1 MSDEAATAAKGTSA
15 MMGQAAFSGFLR
27 VLNLAILTRLL
38 LQSDMGVIAFLG
50 IFYGYMQFL
59 GTLGLGHASPLIVP
73 EEEANGNPGRV
84 KGFLRRSVGFIVVS
98 TIGMV
103 ALVIVLSPFLTI
115 GSGISPDLICFIA
128 IVAPFSALEAFLD
141 SFLLA
146 RYRIKKLLFGR
157 VAFDVTRIAG
167 TVGLVLVGT
176 GVFGVVAGW
185 MLAEM
190 VAVLVF
196 GVAAIRGLQISS
208 VSIPMKPIL
217 AFALPNL
224 IFQAIDV
231 TIQNTDRL
239 ILLHITDLASLGVY
253 DVFLR
258 VLYMLSLVSLTIASA
273 IYPLLT
279 RFRLKLENQENS
291 EIGMGDAITHLVRYI
306 LMLLVPLAVI
316 AALNPYVVLDIL
328 FGTQYATYPDATL
341 AFSLLIM
348 AYALWGV
355 IYGVH
360 TSLRAMG
367 EAKFFVVAGLGIIVF
382 EFIGC
387 WYLTEAL
394 GLLGAAIARALYVL
408 VLFLVSWGRL
418 IQKGVAGLSSI
429 LSSLLRIGVASI
441 LGGALVFLLAPSN
454 LIELV
459 VYVGLAAGLYFLLL
473 FLLRE
478 VRALDFT
485 IVRSVL
491 PERTHW
497 LVEKIETRYLPR
509 SEKPS

>member
-1 MSDEAATAAKGTSA
+1 MSDAAATAAKGTSA

-27 VLNLAILTRLL
+27 VLNIAILTRLL

-59 GTLGLGHASPLIVP
+59 GTLGLSHASPLIVP
-73 EEEANGNPGRV
+73 EEEANGSRGRV
-84 KGFLRRSVGFIVVS
+84 KGFLKRSTGFIIIS

-103 ALVIVLSPFLTI
+103 VVVFILSPFLTI
-115 GSGISPDLICFIA
+115 GSGISPDLIRFIA

-146 RYRIKKLLFGR
+146 RYQIKKLLFGR
-157 VAFDVTRIAG
+157 VTFDVFRIAG
-167 TVGLVLVGT
+167 TVGLVLIGT

-185 MLAEM
+185 MLAEI

-196 GVAAIRGLQISS
+196 GIAAIRGLQMSS
-208 VSIPMKPIL
+208 TSIPMKPIL

-224 IFQAIDV
+224 VFQAIDV

-279 RFRLKLENQENS
+279 RFRLKLENQDKDETD
-291 EIGMGDAITHLVRYI
+291 MGDAITNLVRYI
-306 LMLLVPLAVI
+306 LILLVPLAVI
-316 AALNPYVVLDIL
+316 VALNPYVVLEIL
-328 FGTQYATYPDATL
+328 FGTQYAAYPDATL
-341 AFSLLIM
+341 AFSLLII

-387 WYLTEAL
+387 WYLTSVL
-394 GLLGAAIARALYVL
+394 GLLGAAIARALYIL
-408 VLFLVSWGRL
+408 VLFLASWGRL
-418 IQKGVAGLSSI
+418 VQ
-429 LSSLLRIGVASI
+429 
-441 LGGALVFLLAPSN
+441 
-454 LIELV
+454 
-459 VYVGLAAGLYFLLL
+459 
-473 FLLRE
+473 
-478 VRALDFT
+478 
-485 IVRSVL
+485 
-491 PERTHW
+491 
-497 LVEKIETRYLPR
+497 
-509 SEKPS
+509 

>member
-1 MSDEAATAAKGTSA
+1 
-15 MMGQAAFSGFLR
+15 
-27 VLNLAILTRLL
+27 
-38 LQSDMGVIAFLG
+38 
-50 IFYGYMQFL
+50 
-59 GTLGLGHASPLIVP
+59 
-73 EEEANGNPGRV
+73 
-84 KGFLRRSVGFIVVS
+84 
-98 TIGMV
+98 
-103 ALVIVLSPFLTI
+103 
-115 GSGISPDLICFIA
+115 
-128 IVAPFSALEAFLD
+128 
-141 SFLLA
+141 
-146 RYRIKKLLFGR
+146 
-157 VAFDVTRIAG
+157 
-167 TVGLVLVGT
+167 
-176 GVFGVVAGW
+176 
-185 MLAEM
+185 
-190 VAVLVF
+190 
-196 GVAAIRGLQISS
+196 
-208 VSIPMKPIL
+208 
-217 AFALPNL
+217 
-224 IFQAIDV
+224 QAIDV

-279 RFRLKLENQENS
+279 RFRLRLENQENS
-291 EIGMGDAITHLVRYI
+291 EIGMGDAIAHLVRYI
-306 LMLLVPLAVI
+306 LMLLVPLAIIV
-316 AALNPYVVLDIL
+316 ALNPYVILEIL
-328 FGTQYATYPDATL
+328 FGTQYATYPNATL

-387 WYLTEAL
+387 LYLTNAL
-394 GLLGAAIARALYVL
+394 GLLGAAIARALYIL
-408 VLFLVSWGRL
+408 ILFLASWGRL

-441 LGGALVFLLAPSN
+441 LSGVLVFLLAPST

-485 IVRSVL
+485 IVKSIL